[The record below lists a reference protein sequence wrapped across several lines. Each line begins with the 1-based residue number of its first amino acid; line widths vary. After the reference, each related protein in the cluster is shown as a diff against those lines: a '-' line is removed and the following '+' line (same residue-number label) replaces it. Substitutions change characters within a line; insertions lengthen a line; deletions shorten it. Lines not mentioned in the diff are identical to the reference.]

1 MVHPYLMVRV
11 KILDY
16 SFCHVN
22 IRLKLI
28 NVRYLS
34 THLKGK
40 HYILVEWF
48 KSFGK
53 AGCRKNKNV
62 KRVLKE
68 EEVPK
73 GTSWKMY
80 EGKVSSVT

>member
-1 MVHPYLMVRV
+1 
-11 KILDY
+11 
-16 SFCHVN
+16 
-22 IRLKLI
+22 
-28 NVRYLS
+28 
-34 THLKGK
+34 LKGK